1 MSSASPGT
9 DRPAPGLA
17 PHRGSETPREAPSA
31 SAWPVRGRR
40 AETPGP
46 WFRPAFSGRG
56 LSPFPWLTCCA
67 LAILALIFGLLLSE
81 SHTRL
86 QFLSM
91 VALTATI
98 AAGSAIARRM
108 REA

>member
-1 MSSASPGT
+1 MLPV
-9 DRPAPGLA
+9 LLNIV
-17 PHRGSETPREAPSA
+17 GSTCLLVWTLSLVSQLVLR
-31 SAWPVRGRR
+31 RR
-40 AETPGP
+40 ADRRGTRLP
-46 WFRPAFSGRG
+46 FRMAG
-56 LSPFPWLTCCA
+56 FPWLTCCA

-81 SHTRL
+81 SHA

-98 AAGSAIARRM
+98 AAGSSSPGM